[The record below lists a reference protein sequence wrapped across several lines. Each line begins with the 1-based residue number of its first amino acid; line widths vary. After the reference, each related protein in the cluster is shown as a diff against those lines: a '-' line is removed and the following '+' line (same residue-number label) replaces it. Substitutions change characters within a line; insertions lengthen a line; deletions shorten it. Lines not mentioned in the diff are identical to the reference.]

1 MSPDKLPDHIR
12 NMDNLKEKLKSLLT
26 RNGQGWTDKQLD
38 DFVDELNFCLPEL
51 EKTEEDLHER
61 VKELNCLYQLSR
73 LTQQDNISQVQV
85 MQQVVNLIQPAWHYP
100 EITCAR
106 LIYDGKDYRTAN
118 FKISPWS
125 QTAEIFINDQPK
137 GALEVYYLEERPE
150 ADEGPFAKEERN
162 LLDAMAAQLCTY
174 LERRGVEE
182 QIAQQEENLRIT
194 LQSIGDAVIA
204 TNVEGLVVRM
214 NPVAEKLTGWNLAEA
229 KGKPLD
235 EVFRIENAETG
246 LPAENPVAKVLET
259 GQVVGL
265 ANHTKLISKD
275 SKEYQIAD
283 SGAPI
288 IDDHGQINGVVL
300 VFRDVTKDYHL
311 HQTLRESENGYRLM
325 FENNP
330 QPMWIYDLETLA
342 FLKVNQA
349 ATSHYGYSEEEFL
362 SMTIKDIRPKADL
375 ERLMENVREQGQSY
389 ERSGQWRHLKK
400 DGSVIHVEITSHSV
414 VFDKRPARHVLIT
427 DITDRLSVETQIME
441 SEKQYRFLFASLRD
455 SILVTDTDRKIIQC
469 NPAFSDLFGYQP
481 DEVIGLD
488 TSSVY
493 KDLDEFAEMG
503 RKIKGNVDN
512 PNFLLTVYYRKKNG
526 EVFPG
531 ETNVFYLKDH
541 QGNIIGYIGMV
552 RDVTE
557 RMEAEQALRQNEARF
572 RTIVEGAPDPIFIQ
586 RDMKFAYLNPAAC
599 RLFRVQSADELLGQP
614 VMDRFHPE
622 YHPKVKARI
631 ELLKAGK
638 SVGELFEQRFIRMDG
653 TEVWVETAGDP
664 ILYEGSNAALVFVR
678 DISSRKAVEQAL
690 RESEERWQFALEGAG
705 DGIWDWQLQ
714 TQEIFFSDQ
723 WKSMLGYEPEEVPN
737 DFSEWQTRVHP
748 EDLDQTLKD
757 VQKHLDGET
766 EVYLNEHRL
775 RCKDGSYRWILDRG
789 KIVSRDAYG
798 NAVRFVGIHSDI
810 TERKNAEH
818 RLQVT
823 QFGIDRAQIG
833 IYQIE
838 EDGTITYANHYAANS
853 LGYSSEEL
861 IGKSLFDI
869 DPTFNPERFS
879 QLRVETKL
887 KDSNTII
894 SKHQRKDG
902 TEFPVEV
909 TVNYFQFKDKMLSF
923 SFVRDITERQ
933 QAEEALKESEANFR
947 LLVENQTDIVVKV
960 DLEGRFLFVS
970 PSYCKMFGKTEDEL
984 IGQTFMPLVHEEDQE
999 RTAEAMKSLF
1009 APPHRVY
1016 LEQRALTSKGW
1027 VWLAWN
1033 DTVLLNDDG
1042 KVTAIIGV
1050 GRDVTERKQA
1060 ETELLELKQQLEI
1073 QVDEKTKELQARI
1086 KEMQRFQDA
1095 TIEREFRIKELRDE
1109 IAVLKRNKS

>member
-1 MSPDKLPDHIR
+1 MSSDKFPGHIR
-12 NMDNLKEKLKSLLT
+12 NMHDLKEKLKSFLT
-26 RNGQGWTDKQLD
+26 QNRQDWTDKQLD
-38 DFVDELNFCLPEL
+38 DFVDELDFCHPEL

-85 MQQVVNLIQPAWHYP
+85 LQQVVNLIQPAWHYP

-118 FKISPWS
+118 FRISPWS

-162 LLDAMAAQLCTY
+162 LLDAIAAQLCAY

-182 QIAQQEENLRIT
+182 QIARQEENLRIT

-214 NPVAEKLTGWNLAEA
+214 NPVAEKLTGWKLAEA

-235 EVFRIENAETG
+235 EVFKIENAETG
-246 LPAENPVAKVLET
+246 LPAESPVAKVLET

-275 SKEYQIAD
+275 HKEYQIAD

-300 VFRDVTKDYHL
+300 VFRDVTKDYYL

-325 FENNP
+325 FEHNP

-375 ERLMENVREQGQSY
+375 ERLMENVREQGRSY

-414 VFDKRPARHVLIT
+414 VFNKRPGRHVLIT
-427 DITDRLSVETQIME
+427 DITDRLLAERQIEE
-441 SEKQYRFLFASLRD
+441 SKQA
-455 SILVTDTDRKIIQC
+455 V
-469 NPAFSDLFGYQP
+469 
-481 DEVIGLD
+481 
-488 TSSVY
+488 
-493 KDLDEFAEMG
+493 
-503 RKIKGNVDN
+503 
-512 PNFLLTVYYRKKNG
+512 
-526 EVFPG
+526 
-531 ETNVFYLKDH
+531 H
-541 QGNIIGYIGMV
+541 
-552 RDVTE
+552 
-557 RMEAEQALRQNEARF
+557 QNEVRF

-586 RDMKFAYLNPAAC
+586 SEMKFVYLNPAAC
-599 RLFRVQSADELLGQP
+599 RFFRINSWDELVGKPVMERFHPDYHAKIKARIALLNAGQP
-614 VMDRFHPE
+614 VE
-622 YHPKVKARI
+622 
-631 ELLKAGK
+631 
-638 SVGELFEQRFIRMDG
+638 ELFEQRFIRMDG
-653 TEVWVETAGDP
+653 TEVWGETAGDP
-664 ILYEGSNAALVFVR
+664 IVYEGKNAALVFLR
-678 DISSRKAVEQAL
+678 DISQRKAAEQAL
-690 RESEERWQFALEGAG
+690 HESETRWQFALEGAG
-705 DGIWDWQLQ
+705 DGIWDWNLQ
-714 TQEIFFSDQ
+714 SQEIFFSDQ
-723 WKSMLGYEPEEVPN
+723 WKRMLGYEPAEVPN
-737 DFSEWQTRVHP
+737 ELSEWKTRVHP
-748 EDLDQTLKD
+748 DDLTQALKD
-757 VQKHLDGET
+757 VEKHIDGET
-766 EVYLNEHRL
+766 DVYLNEHRL
-775 RCKDGSYRWILDRG
+775 RSKDGSYKWILDRG
-789 KIVSRDAYG
+789 KVISHDEQG
-798 NAVRFVGIHSDI
+798 KPLRFVGIHSDI

-818 RLQVT
+818 RLQIT
-823 QFGIDRAQIG
+823 QFGIDHAQIG
-833 IYQIE
+833 IYQVE
-838 EDGTITYANHYAANS
+838 EDGTITYANHYAAKT
-853 LGYSSEEL
+853 LDYTSEEL
-861 IGKSLFDI
+861 IGKSLFEI
-869 DPTFNPERFS
+869 APTFDPDSFHKHRIA
-879 QLRVETKL
+879 TKA
-887 KDSNTII
+887 KGSNTIV
-894 SKHQRKDG
+894 SVHQRKDG
-902 TEFPVEV
+902 SEFPVEV

-933 QAEEALKESEANFR
+933 QAEEALKESEANYR

-970 PSYCKMFGKTEDEL
+970 PSYCRMFGKTEDEL

-1016 LEQRALTSKGW
+1016 LEQRAFTAKGW

-1033 DTVLLNDDG
+1033 DTVLLNNNG
-1042 KVTAIIGV
+1042 EVTAIIGV

-1060 ETELLELKQQLEI
+1060 ETELLELKEQLEI

-1086 KEMQRFQDA
+1086 KELQRFQDA

-1109 IAVLKRNKS
+1109 IALLKRNKS